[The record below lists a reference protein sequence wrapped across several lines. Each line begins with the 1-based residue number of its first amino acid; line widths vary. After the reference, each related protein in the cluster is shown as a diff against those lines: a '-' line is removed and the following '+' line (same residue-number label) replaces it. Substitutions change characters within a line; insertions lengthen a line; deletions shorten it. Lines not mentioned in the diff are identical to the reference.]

1 MSVWVVRAGRVGE
14 FEDLVL
20 REGIVAIDFD
30 FRRSIEDFAVRNDLL
45 DHLRSEPRYRDSSN
59 RKVAKPASQLWRF
72 ANEIHDG
79 DMVVLPRKSP
89 RVVAVGR
96 VHGGYSYR
104 PGQKDAPP
112 HTRSVKWLVND
123 ISRDSFDQDIRYSLG
138 GLATVYKIRATDAE
152 SRIEQAVEVFGAGGP
167 ATEVVADEA
176 FLIADDDSPAVDLE
190 EQIQDRIV
198 QRIRQEFSGTRLEY
212 LLKSILQAHG
222 YHAVQTQAGPDGGI
236 DVVAGMG
243 DMGFGEPRLC
253 VQVKSGKAPVGLPE
267 YNRLQ
272 GNIHNFGAQ
281 HGLLVSLSDITS
293 IVRKQNEISFFQI
306 RLWGP
311 DELVRRLLET
321 YDSLPA
327 DIRADIP
334 LQSRR
339 VLVESE
345 D

>member
-14 FEDLVL
+14 FEDFCLQ
-20 REGIVAIDFD
+20 EGIAAIDFD
-30 FRRSIEDFAVRNDLL
+30 LRQSLTCFDDRDQLV
-45 DHLRSEPRYRDSSN
+45 DHLRGEPRYRDSSN
-59 RKVAKPASQLWRF
+59 SKVGKPASQLWRF
-72 ANEIHDG
+72 ANVIHDG
-79 DMVVLPRKSP
+79 DMVLLPRKSP

-104 PGQKDAPP
+104 PNQKAAPP
-112 HTRSVKWLVND
+112 HTRDINWLVKE
-123 ISRDSFDQDIRYSLG
+123 IPRDSFDQDIRYSLG
-138 GLATVYKIRATDAE
+138 GLATVYKVRATDAE
-152 SRIEQAVEVFGAGGP
+152 SRINRVVEVFSGGEP
-167 ATEVVADEA
+167 VTEVVTDEA
-176 FLIADDDSPAVDLE
+176 FLAADDDSPAVDLE

-198 QRIRQEFSGTRLEY
+198 QHIRQEFSGTRLEY
-212 LLKSILQAHG
+212 LVAAILRASG
-222 YHAVQTQAGPDGGI
+222 YEALETRSGPDGGV
-236 DVVAGMG
+236 DVLAGRG

-253 VQVKSGKAPVGLPE
+253 VQVKSGKAPIGLPE

-272 GNIHNFGAQ
+272 GNIQGFGAQ
-281 HGLLVSLSDITS
+281 HGLLVSLSDFTS
-293 IVRKQNEISFFQI
+293 VVRKENERSFFQI

-311 DELVRRLLET
+311 RELVDSLLET